1 MLCSCIFKYLELF
14 CSVRILNDIIVFSS
28 TIFIFDLIFVSVEK
42 RRFLVFAL
50 MEEAEGFT
58 VLVHVFPQE
67 ASTFPLRIIHSD
79 SEYELLPPI
88 HIASSYQLNLIT
100 KVTLASQDSVWDV
113 KFG

>member
-1 MLCSCIFKYLELF
+1 VF

-28 TIFIFDLIFVSVEK
+28 TIFIFDLIFVNVEK
-42 RRFLVFAL
+42 CRFLVFAL

-79 SEYELLPPI
+79 SEYELLVPI
-88 HIASSYQLNLIT
+88 YISSSYQLNLISCLSRIHN
-100 KVTLASQDSVWDV
+100 VFYDDQV
-113 KFG
+113 KRGNMSNKMEK